1 MTFSFLVRNIYE
13 IYVFVYVF
21 VYMLY
26 LEFLSRSYQRSHFKV
41 LIV

>member
-26 LEFLSRSYQRSHFKV
+26 LEFLSR
-41 LIV
+41 